1 MAAFIIK
8 ETRMV
13 SAAEQMAAN
22 TSWAALGKATD
33 LRNRILFTLG
43 LLIVYRIGTFI
54 PVPGIDGI
62 ALREFMEQAQQGI
75 GGILTMFTGGALG
88 RMGIFALGI
97 MPYISASIIVQ
108 LLTSM
113 VPSLEQ
119 LKKEG
124 EAGRKKIAQYT
135 RYGTVFLATFQAYGL
150 AVSLEAGDLV
160 TDPGWF
166 FRASCVITLV
176 GGTMFLMWLGEQIT
190 ARGVGNG
197 ISLIIFVGIIA
208 EVPAALAQFFASG
221 RSGAISPAV
230 IVGVILMVI
239 AVIMFVVFMERAL
252 RKITIQYP
260 RRQMGMKIA
269 EAQSSHLPVKV
280 NPSGVIPAIFASSL
294 LLLPTTIS
302 TFSGQ
307 QTGPVMSTILAYF
320 GPGQPLYLL
329 FFGAMIVFFAYFYTF
344 NVSFKVDD
352 VADNLKNQN
361 GFVPGIRPGKKTA
374 EYLEYVVNR
383 VLVLGSAYLTAVC
396 LLPEIL
402 RGQFAIPFYFGG
414 TSVLIVVSVTMDTI
428 QQVQSHL
435 LAHQY
440 EGLIQKSQL
449 RGKGKA
455 KGKRRSP
462 ARR

>member
-1 MAAFIIK
+1 
-8 ETRMV
+8 MV

-43 LLIVYRIGTFI
+43 LLIVYRLGTFI
-54 PVPGIDGI
+54 PVPGIDGL
-62 ALREFMEQAQQGI
+62 ALREFMEGAAAGL
-75 GGILTMFTGGALG
+75 GGILSMFTGGALG

-108 LLTSM
+108 LLGSM
-113 VPSLEQ
+113 VPAMEQ
-119 LKKEG
+119 MKKEG
-124 EAGRKKIAQYT
+124 EQGRKKLNQYT
-135 RYGTVFLATFQAYGL
+135 RYGTVFLATLQAYGL
-150 AVSLEAGDLV
+150 AVSLETGDLV
-160 TDPGWF
+160 TDPGLF
-166 FRASCVITLV
+166 FRASTVITLV

-190 ARGVGNG
+190 ARGIGNG

-208 EVPAALAQFFASG
+208 ELPAALAQFFSQG

-230 IVGVILMVI
+230 IVGVIVMVI
-239 AVIMFVVFMERAL
+239 AVIAFVVFMERAL
-252 RKITIQYP
+252 RKIHIQYP
-260 RRQMGMKIA
+260 RRQVGMKVYDGG
-269 EAQSSHLPVKV
+269 SSNLPVKV

-294 LLLPTTIS
+294 LLLPTTVA
-302 TFSGQ
+302 TFSGNS
-307 QTGPVMSTILAYF
+307 TNPILGTILAYF
-320 GPGQPLYLL
+320 GPGQPLYLA
-329 FFGAMIVFFAYFYTF
+329 FFTIMIVFFAYFYTF
-344 NVSFKVDD
+344 NVAFKPDD

-383 VLVLGSAYLTAVC
+383 LLVLGSGYLAAVC

-402 RGQFAIPFYFGG
+402 RDQLAIPFYFGG

-440 EGLIQKSQL
+440 EGLIEKSQL
-449 RGKGKA
+449 RGKGSKKRK
-455 KGKRRSP
+455 KGP

>member
-1 MAAFIIK
+1 
-8 ETRMV
+8 MV
-13 SAAEQMAAN
+13 SAVENMAAN
-22 TSWAALGKATD
+22 TSWSALGKATD

-43 LLIVYRIGTFI
+43 LLIVYRLGTFI
-54 PVPGIDGI
+54 PVPGIDGG
-62 ALREFMEQAQQGI
+62 ALREFMEQAGQGI
-75 GGILTMFTGGALG
+75 GGMVSMFTGGALG

-113 VPSLEQ
+113 VPKLEQ

-124 EAGRKKIAQYT
+124 EQGRKKINQYT
-135 RYGTVFLATFQAYGL
+135 RYGTVALATLQAYGL
-150 AVSLEAGDLV
+150 AVSLESGDLV
-160 TDPGWF
+160 TEPGWY
-166 FRASCVITLV
+166 FRIACLITLV

-190 ARGVGNG
+190 ARGIGNG

-208 EVPAALAQFFASG
+208 EVPAAIAQFFASG

-230 IVGVILMVI
+230 IIGVLVMVI
-239 AVIMFVVFMERAL
+239 ATIMFVVFMERAL
-252 RKITIQYP
+252 RKIHIQYP
-260 RRQMGMKIA
+260 RRQVGMKVYDGG
-269 EAQSSHLPVKV
+269 SSNLPVKV
-280 NPSGVIPAIFASSL
+280 NPAGVIPAIFASSL
-294 LLLPTTIS
+294 LLLPITIS
-302 TFSGQ
+302 TFSGNS
-307 QTGPVMSTILAYF
+307 TNPIMSWALANF
-320 GPGQPLYLL
+320 GPGQPLYLA
-329 FFGAMIVFFAYFYTF
+329 FFVIMIVFFAYFYTF
-344 NVSFKVDD
+344 NVSFKPDD
-352 VADNLKNQN
+352 VADNLN

-383 VLVLGSAYLTAVC
+383 ILVLGSAYLAAVC

-440 EGLIQKSQL
+440 EGLIEKSQL
-449 RGKGKA
+449 RGKGS
-455 KGKRRSP
+455 KGRRKRSP
-462 ARR
+462 VRR

>member
-1 MAAFIIK
+1 
-8 ETRMV
+8 MV

-22 TSWAALGKATD
+22 TSWSALGKATD
-33 LRNRILFTLG
+33 LRNRIFFTIG
-43 LLIVYRIGTFI
+43 LLIVYRLGTFI
-54 PVPGIDGI
+54 PVPGIDSI
-62 ALREFMEQAQQGI
+62 ALREFMEQAAGGI

-113 VPSLEQ
+113 VPALEQ

-124 EAGRKKIAQYT
+124 EQGRKKINQYT
-135 RYGTVFLATFQAYGL
+135 RYGTVFLATLQSYGL
-150 AVSLEAGDLV
+150 AVSLQSGELV
-160 TDPGWF
+160 TNPGGF
-166 FRASCVITLV
+166 FIVSCMVTLV

-190 ARGVGNG
+190 ARGIGNG

-208 EVPAALAQFFASG
+208 EIPAALAQFFASG

-230 IVGVILMVI
+230 IVGVIVMVI
-239 AVIMFVVFMERAL
+239 ATIAFVVFMERAL
-252 RKITIQYP
+252 RKIHIQYP
-260 RRQMGMKIA
+260 RRQVGMKMYDGG
-269 EAQSSHLPVKV
+269 SSHLPVKV

-302 TFSGQ
+302 TFSGNN
-307 QTGPVMSTILAYF
+307 TGAIMSTILAYF

-329 FFGAMIVFFAYFYTF
+329 FFAGMIVFFAYFYTF

-361 GFVPGIRPGKKTA
+361 GFIPGIRPGVKTA

-383 VLVLGSAYLTAVC
+383 VLVLGAGYLAAVC

-402 RGQFAIPFYFGG
+402 RGQLAIPFYFGG

-440 EGLIQKSQL
+440 EGLIEKSQL
-449 RGKGKA
+449 RGKGKRRGK
-455 KGKRRSP
+455 KGA

>member
-1 MAAFIIK
+1 
-8 ETRMV
+8 MV
-13 SAAEQMAAN
+13 SAVENMAAN
-22 TSWAALGKATD
+22 TSWSALGKATD

-43 LLIVYRIGTFI
+43 LLIVYRLGTFI
-54 PVPGIDGI
+54 PVPGIDGA
-62 ALREFMEQAQQGI
+62 ALREFMESAGQGI
-75 GGILTMFTGGALG
+75 GGMVSMFTGGALG

-113 VPSLEQ
+113 VPQLEQ

-124 EAGRKKIAQYT
+124 QQGQKKINQYT
-135 RYGTVFLATFQAYGL
+135 RYGTVALATMQAYGL
-150 AVSLEAGDLV
+150 AVSLEAGGLV
-160 TDPGWF
+160 TEGGLY
-166 FRASCVITLV
+166 FRAACLITLV

-190 ARGVGNG
+190 ARGIGNG

-230 IVGVILMVI
+230 IVGVILMVVVTI
-239 AVIMFVVFMERAL
+239 AFVVFMERAL
-252 RKITIQYP
+252 RKIHIQYP
-260 RRQMGMKIA
+260 RRQVGMRVQ
-269 EAQSSHLPVKV
+269 EGSSSHLPVKV
-280 NPSGVIPAIFASSL
+280 NPAGVIPAIFASSL
-294 LLLPTTIS
+294 LLLPATIS
-302 TFSGQ
+302 TFSGNS
-307 QTGPVMSTILAYF
+307 TGPVMSTLLAYF

-329 FFGAMIVFFAYFYTF
+329 FFAAMIIFFTFFYTF

-361 GFVPGIRPGKKTA
+361 GFVPGVRPGKKTA
-374 EYLEYVVNR
+374 EYLEFVVSR
-383 VLVLGSAYLTAVC
+383 LLVLGSAYLTLVC
-396 LLPEIL
+396 LLPEII

-449 RGKGKA
+449 RGKSGKGR
-455 KGKRRSP
+455 KKRSP
-462 ARR
+462 IRR

>member
-1 MAAFIIK
+1 
-8 ETRMV
+8 MV

-43 LLIVYRIGTFI
+43 LLIVYRLGTFI
-54 PVPGIDGI
+54 PVPGIDGA
-62 ALREFMEQAQQGI
+62 ALREFMEQAGQGI
-75 GGILTMFTGGALG
+75 GGMVSMFTGGALG

-108 LLTSM
+108 LLTAM
-113 VPSLEQ
+113 VPQLEQ

-124 EAGRKKIAQYT
+124 EQGRKKINQYT
-135 RYGTVFLATFQAYGL
+135 RYGTVALATLQAYAL
-150 AVSLEAGDLV
+150 AVSLESGELA
-160 TDPGWF
+160 TDPGMF
-166 FRASCVITLV
+166 FRMACMITLV

-190 ARGVGNG
+190 ARGIGNG

-208 EVPAALAQFFASG
+208 EIPAALAQFFASG
-221 RSGAISPAV
+221 RSGALSPAV
-230 IVGVILMVI
+230 IVGVILMVLVTI
-239 AVIMFVVFMERAL
+239 TFVVFMERAL
-252 RKITIQYP
+252 RKIHIQYP
-260 RRQMGMKIA
+260 RRQVGMKVYDGG
-269 EAQSSHLPVKV
+269 SSHLPVKV
-280 NPSGVIPAIFASSL
+280 NPAGVIPAIFASSL
-294 LLLPTTIS
+294 LLLPVTIS
-302 TFSGQ
+302 TFSQ
-307 QTGPVMSTILAYF
+307 STATGPVMSWLLANF

-329 FFGAMIVFFAYFYTF
+329 FFTAMIVFFTYFYTF
-344 NVSFKVDD
+344 NVSFKPDD
-352 VADNLKNQN
+352 VADNLKKQN

-383 VLVLGSAYLTAVC
+383 VLVLGSAYLAAVC
-396 LLPEIL
+396 MLPEIL

-428 QQVQSHL
+428 QQAQSHL

-440 EGLIQKSQL
+440 EGLIEKSQL
-449 RGKGKA
+449 RGKGGRKRGR
-455 KGKRRSP
+455 KGP